1 MIRTKMDDPFLDDD
15 NGIHRLLEEWKTH
28 GKLIIAFDFD
38 NTIYDYYKQGIKFP
52 RVIQLLKNYKA
63 QNLAYFTCFTS
74 CDESRFEFI
83 KEYCIENEIPLDAIN
98 ESPDFIEFTGR
109 KVYYNVLLDD
119 RAGLL
124 SAYQQLNTLYYLI
137 MAEKESKKWGPPS
150 KFGY

>member
-15 NGIHRLLEEWKTH
+15 NNIHRLLQEWRTH
-28 GKLIIAFDFD
+28 GKLIIAYDFD
-38 NTIYDYYKQGIKFP
+38 NTVYDYYNLGIKFTK
-52 RVIQLLKNYKA
+52 IINLLKHYKA

-74 CDESRFEFI
+74 CDESRFDFI
-83 KEYCIENEIPLDAIN
+83 KEYCEKEGIPLDAIN

-109 KVYYNVLLDD
+109 KVYYNILLDD

-137 MAEKESKKWGPPS
+137 MSEKESKKWGPPS